1 MIVDSNTSSRNTLW
15 WVAFGLLIAITIFL
29 YLFRLGTPDFWTDE
43 ILSQL
48 KFHTIGDN
56 LKQIARDVH
65 PPLYFISSWGWNSL
79 WNSSTEAEL
88 RSFAAL
94 VGIGCVILTVVLGS
108 RLVDRNFGLLSGLVV
123 TLSPFFLQY
132 SRMHRYYS
140 LLAFWMLLALVFLFG
155 VGKKDYWWGIR
166 IGLANLGLIYTNY
179 VGVVLI
185 LGQAALLPLVFVKER
200 QTWIKWLLG
209 QVVVVVGFL
218 PWMWVLAAQTARGNI
233 AYEVKKGAMPFL
245 SLALVKLKAV
255 ILKTAYSGYVFF
267 IGETT
272 FPWKWVITVPA
283 VLVVV
288 IGLVMLFRRGRFPAR
303 NQRGLLVYAVGMLA
317 VVIVLS
323 EIYTRIFS
331 FQSFALL
338 PSRLIPLVPLLLITL
353 TFGLYRMAHRT
364 IGIILILIFLI
375 TEAYGV
381 CHYFTQDQYLNP
393 KYNVPWRQVLTYVI
407 NHSSEKSLA
416 CTDESSYLY
425 YNQVLKGPPAY
436 GVMDLPQGLHEVGE
450 PGKPLTLWVISRYR
464 GDTGIRVAYQE
475 LETFCLETFPITI
488 DTAFA
493 PIDPQLGWFLS
504 RATGEKAPVAILS
517 VVQYQVPLQSIGF
530 ESIDQAL
537 KNFITAKPE
546 RQNILGWVK
555 DKSISN

>member
-1 MIVDSNTSSRNTLW
+1 MIENSNTSSRNTLW

-29 YLFRLGTPDFWTDE
+29 YLFRLGTPDVWTDE

-48 KFHTIGDN
+48 KFHTLGDN

-65 PPLYFISSWGWNSL
+65 PPLYFLSSWGWNSL
-79 WNSSTEAEL
+79 WNSSTEAGF

-140 LLAFWMLLALVFLFG
+140 LLAFWALLALVFLFSN
-155 VGKKDYWWGIR
+155 GKKDYWWGIHV
-166 IGLANLGLIYTNY
+166 GLANLGLIYTNY
-179 VGVVLI
+179 IGAILI

-209 QVVVVVGFL
+209 QAVVVVGFL
-218 PWMWVLAAQTARGNI
+218 PWIWVMAEQTARGNI
-233 AYEVKKGAMPFL
+233 AYEVRKGASPFL
-245 SLALVKLKAV
+245 PLVAVKLKAV
-255 ILKTAYSGYVFF
+255 ILKIAYSGYVFF

-272 FPWKWVITVPA
+272 FLWKWVVTVPA
-283 VLVVV
+283 ALVVV
-288 IGLVMLFRRGRFPAR
+288 IGLAMLFRRSGLPVR
-303 NQRGLLVYAVGMLA
+303 NQRSLLSYTVGVLI
-317 VVIVLS
+317 VVIAVS

-338 PSRLIPLVPLLLITL
+338 PSRLIPLVPLLLIIL
-353 TFGLYRMAHRT
+353 TFGLYRIAHRT
-364 IGIILILIFLI
+364 IGIVLILIFLI

-381 CHYFTQDQYLNP
+381 CHYFSQDQYLNP
-393 KYNVPWRQVLTYVI
+393 KYNIPWRQVLTYVI

-425 YNQVLKGPPAY
+425 YNQILKGPPAY
-436 GVMDLPQGLHEVGE
+436 GVMDLPQGLREVGE
-450 PGKPLTLWVISRYR
+450 PEKPLTLWVISRYR

-475 LETFCLETFPITI
+475 LETFCQETFPVTI

-493 PIDPQLGWFLS
+493 PINPQLGRFLS
-504 RATGEKAPVAILS
+504 RATGEKAPKAILS
-517 VVQYQVPLQSIGF
+517 VVRYQIPIQTMGLEG
-530 ESIDQAL
+530 IDL
-537 KNFITAKPE
+537 TMKNYINAKPE
-546 RQNILGWVK
+546 RNNILGWIK
-555 DKSISN
+555 D